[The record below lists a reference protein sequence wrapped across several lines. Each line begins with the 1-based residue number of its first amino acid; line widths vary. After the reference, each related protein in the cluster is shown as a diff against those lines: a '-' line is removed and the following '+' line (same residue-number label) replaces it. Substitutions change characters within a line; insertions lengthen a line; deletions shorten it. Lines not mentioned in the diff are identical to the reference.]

1 VSVSCAACAG
11 PIETARRFAPLS
23 AALFVAAALSGCGG
37 RGTPVPYDDISARLH
52 GYEPP
57 RLARE
62 VFKNRAEFAR
72 YLRHTVPAGNVR
84 VPSVDWARRQA
95 ILVAAGP
102 RSSTGY
108 SLHVVSLYARGR
120 RLALTVKERTP
131 TLGESVAARV
141 TYPFVL
147 ITVPRT
153 SKSLLLHFKGRP

>member
-1 VSVSCAACAG
+1 L
-11 PIETARRFAPLS
+11 RRPS
-23 AALFVAAALSGCGG
+23 NRRSPTTRLFRHVITTLLLAAALGGCGG
-37 RGTPVPYDDISARLH
+37 RGTPVAYRDISRQLH

-62 VFKNRAEFAR
+62 VFTSRAELAK
-72 YLRHTVPAGNVR
+72 YLRHTVPGGDVR
-84 VPSVDWARRQA
+84 VPSVGWARREA
-95 ILVAAGP
+95 ILVASGP

-108 SLHVVSLYARGR
+108 SLHVVSLFTRGN

-131 TLGESVAARV
+131 SLGQAVAAKV

-153 SKSLLLHFKGRP
+153 TKSLLLHFQGRP

>member
-1 VSVSCAACAG
+1 VLAA
-11 PIETARRFAPLS
+11 F
-23 AALFVAAALSGCGG
+23 LSGCGG
-37 RGTPVPYDDISARLH
+37 RGTPVPYRDISARLR

-62 VFKNRAEFAR
+62 VFRNRAEFAR
-72 YLRHTVPAGNVR
+72 YLRHTVPGGNAR

-95 ILVAAGP
+95 ILVASGP

-108 SLHVVSLYARGR
+108 SLHVVSLYARGG

-131 TLGESVAARV
+131 TLGEPVAARV

-153 SKSLLLHFKGRP
+153 KKSLLLHFRGRP

>member
-1 VSVSCAACAG
+1 MAACG
-11 PIETARRFAPLS
+11 QL
-23 AALFVAAALSGCGG
+23 
-37 RGTPVPYDDISARLH
+37 GTRVPYRDISGNLR

-62 VFKNRAEFAR
+62 VFTSRAEFAK
-72 YLRHTVPAGNVR
+72 YLRHTVPSGRVR
-84 VPSVDWARRQA
+84 VPRVDWARSEA

-108 SLHVVSLYARGR
+108 TLHVVSLYARGS

-131 TLGESVAARV
+131 TLGEPVTARV

-147 ITVPRT
+147 ITTPRT
-153 SKSLLLHFKGRP
+153 RKTLLLHFEGRP